1 MAYKKFFPTSNDPF
15 LLADADMALAKFG
28 HLNSLI
34 NYVNSE
40 EIISGYGATATLT
53 SNQSATVILLDR
65 AAGTTFTLPSA
76 TVDMVGTNF
85 TFFRNT
91 TLSANSVVNT
101 SGTDTFVGTV
111 VLNKTTATTGTSYY
125 TSTVNKTFTETFTTV
140 TAGIVGSTFTITCI
154 AAGKW
159 AISGN
164 LFHSGTAANP
174 FSN

>member
-53 SNQSATVILLDR
+53 ANQSTTVILLDR

-76 TVDMVGTNF
+76 TVNMVGTNF

-111 VLNKTTATTGTSYY
+111 VLKKTTVADNFY
-125 TSTVNKTFTETFTTV
+125 TSTTNKTFTETFTTV

-164 LFHSGTAANP
+164 LFYSGTAATP